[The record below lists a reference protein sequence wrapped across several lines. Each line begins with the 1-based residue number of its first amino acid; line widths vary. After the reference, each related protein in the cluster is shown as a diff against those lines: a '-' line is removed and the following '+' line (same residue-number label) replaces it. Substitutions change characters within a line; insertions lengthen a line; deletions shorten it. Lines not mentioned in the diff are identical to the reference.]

1 MENPGER
8 DVLVGVVKRLVLDEL
23 ARMAVV
29 DEIVNEV
36 MRDVLREL
44 PVEEREC
51 T

>member
-44 PVEEREC
+44 PVEERE
-51 T
+51 